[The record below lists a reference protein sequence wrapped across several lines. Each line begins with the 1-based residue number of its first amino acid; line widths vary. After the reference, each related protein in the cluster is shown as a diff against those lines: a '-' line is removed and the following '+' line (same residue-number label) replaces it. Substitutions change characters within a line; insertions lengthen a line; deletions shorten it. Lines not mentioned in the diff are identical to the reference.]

1 MYHTGNTLILDKYYS
16 TLSSSLSLNTLPSSF
31 EFTISTFVLIRMVR
45 IIKQGEYTS
54 TIYKLIA
61 DGDFKEASQ
70 ILESGKRASN
80 INP

>member
-1 MYHTGNTLILDKYYS
+1 MYYIDTTLILDKY
-16 TLSSSLSLNTLPSSF
+16 LLNTIF
-31 EFTISTFVLIRMVR
+31 FTISEYSAFIVHHFNYRSYIRMVR

-70 ILESGKRASN
+70 ILESGKR
-80 INP
+80 I

>member
-1 MYHTGNTLILDKYYS
+1 
-16 TLSSSLSLNTLPSSF
+16 
-31 EFTISTFVLIRMVR
+31 MVR

-70 ILESGKRASN
+70 ILESGKIMELGYLISN
-80 INP
+80 IHFRGEEKWS